1 MLFSRKKMPIGAML
15 VSAVAVACSASPSG
29 GSRQPAGPRPD
40 EPPVMVNTEAPFHY
54 PASLYARKL
63 QGNVTL
69 RLFID
74 VNGAAV
80 PDSTRVDETSGYGAF
95 DSAAVAGARELRF
108 VPAKLRG
115 EPMAM
120 TILFPVYFRHP
131 EVPALPG
138 DSILR
143 KRP

>member
-1 MLFSRKKMPIGAML
+1 MSVRALAAFLS
-15 VSAVAVACSASPSG
+15 VAVLGCSSPPSG
-29 GSRQPAGPRPD
+29 DNRLAAVRPD
-40 EPPVMVNTEAPFHY
+40 EQPVMVNPEPPFHY
-54 PASLYARKL
+54 PAALYARKL

-80 PDSTRVDETSGYGAF
+80 PDSTRVEETSGYSAF
-95 DSAAVAGARELRF
+95 DSAAVAGARDLRF

-131 EVPALPG
+131 EAPALPG

-143 KRP
+143 KRKS

>member
-1 MLFSRKKMPIGAML
+1 MSIADLRRVMLAGA
-15 VSAVAVACSASPSG
+15 AAVACSAPSSG
-29 GSRQPAGPRPD
+29 GGRSPAGPRPD
-40 EPPVMVNTEAPFHY
+40 EPPVMVNPEPPFHY
-54 PASLYARKL
+54 PAALYARKL

-74 VNGAAV
+74 VNGRAV
-80 PDSTRVDETSGYGAF
+80 TDSTRVDEPSGYPAF

-131 EVPALPG
+131 DAPALPG
-138 DSILR
+138 DSILKR
-143 KRP
+143 KRS

>member
-1 MLFSRKKMPIGAML
+1 MRRITSLSLL
-15 VSAVAVACSASPSG
+15 VGTAGLACSASPAG
-29 GSRQPAGPRPD
+29 EKRDPGSPPPD
-40 EPPVMVNTEAPFHY
+40 ERPMMVNSESPFHY

-74 VNGAAV
+74 MNGRVVA
-80 PDSTRVDETSGYGAF
+80 DSTRVEEKSGYAAF
-95 DSAAVAGARELRF
+95 DSAAVAGARDLRF

-120 TILFPVYFRHP
+120 TVLFPVYFRHP
-131 EVPALPG
+131 EAAALPG
-138 DSILR
+138 DSMIRR
-143 KRP
+143 KP